1 MMRTFRK
8 NNAGFYYQIYMMPM
22 SCAAC
27 SALRSAISGL
37 FFHDVWKK
45 RSTLASP
52 YNLCLKIA
60 CNSLT
65 FHGTDLCEG
74 HAMEVAMTFTL
85 PGLNTF
91 PTVVRRAMKRPSW
104 LNIRTPEDA
113 ATFLTDPTRQF
124 EGLGKQELE
133 FLAHLRD
140 GGPVFF
146 TDTEFV
152 PGIDMLLQVAL
163 VDSKRDVCFS
173 SYIHH
178 NCVTVADIWHL
189 AVEKNG
195 KSLDH
200 IQAAALRKAFGEPT
214 QNKPRGKDINWLVER
229 WDSLKQ
235 QYPDLMVAEWSLVGC
250 DERLYR
256 STLVDA
262 GFDPQTILPSPSRW
276 VRALSCW
283 RDSLRGLCGLNLA
296 YVCSLFAP
304 SNLVWEW
311 HDAVADTLMLY
322 DLTLIR
328 ERKIHNGTT
337 VAPQPPRSVLE
348 VFSRS
353 ATRLEGPTMSY
364 QILYQGSINFPEA
377 GEVLLDF

>member
-1 MMRTFRK
+1 MP
-8 NNAGFYYQIYMMPM
+8 GFYYQIYMMPM

-37 FFHDVWKK
+37 FFHDIWKK
-45 RSTLASP
+45 RSTPASP

-65 FHGTDLCEG
+65 FHGTDLCED
-74 HAMEVAMTFTL
+74 HAMKVAMTFTL

-104 LNIRTPEDA
+104 LNIRTPKDA

-200 IQAAALRKAFGEPT
+200 VQAAALRKAFGEPI

-235 QYPDLMVAEWSLVGC
+235 QYPDLMVAEWIS
-250 DERLYR
+250 RLR
-256 STLVDA
+256 RA
-262 GFDPQTILPSPSRW
+262 
-276 VRALSCW
+276 ALSIDRRRCW
-283 RDSLRGLCGLNLA
+283 LRSSNYLA
-296 YVCSLFAP
+296 KPIEVGTGFI
-304 SNLVWEW
+304 
-311 HDAVADTLMLY
+311 MLARFTSWALWIEFSICL
-322 DLTLIR
+322 LTVRPI
-328 ERKIHNGTT
+328 
-337 VAPQPPRSVLE
+337 
-348 VFSRS
+348 
-353 ATRLEGPTMSY
+353 
-364 QILYQGSINFPEA
+364 
-377 GEVLLDF
+377 